1 MVDLGMPGSPLRN
14 PTGTKEALSKP
25 DTYLIFLPPYHM
37 ARSARLVTIEEEI
50 KGLWDWAANLYLG
63 PFFRKIANDAPNGS
77 AGGPNNGSAG
87 GPKNLGTS

>member
-37 ARSARLVTIEEEI
+37 ARSARLVTIEEKV
-50 KGLWDWAANLYLG
+50 KGPRDWAMNLYLG
-63 PFFRKIANDAPNGS
+63 PCFGKIADDALNGS
-77 AGGPNNGSAG
+77 AGGPNNSSASA
-87 GPKNLGTS
+87 PQNFRAF